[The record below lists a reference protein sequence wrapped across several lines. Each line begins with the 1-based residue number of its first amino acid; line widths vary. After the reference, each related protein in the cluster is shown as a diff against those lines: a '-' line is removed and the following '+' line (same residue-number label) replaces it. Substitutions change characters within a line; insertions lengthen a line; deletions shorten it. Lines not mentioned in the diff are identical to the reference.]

1 MARIVKTVLVKIY
14 EPNKGKLE
22 SLDRIIDTFSQ
33 AVNFYLDVI
42 NKLGK
47 YHIIHIAKKQG
58 KFVLNYLERETIA
71 SKKHP
76 FPKYPINIKGLN
88 TDLRRS
94 AINHAIGMVK
104 SFVSNLINWH
114 KEGKELEH
122 RKPSYPKPKNF
133 APQLYSS
140 LVKLDDL
147 WIRKYKK
154 FHFVKI
160 KVLDEKYNWIWKN
173 YPVKIHKL
181 LLKYLNEGFKPLR
194 SAKLIKRED
203 GYYLAITLVKNAKY
217 KQLKKPKYLISVDLN
232 IVRNLACIGIFSI
245 DWKDNKAKLERIR
258 FINNSYLQ
266 KLIRKRDYLLHLIQL
281 KQHLTGRRPVKGD
294 NKKLWKKVRNL
305 NREISLKVAKLLTDL
320 ASGYKDSVIVLEKL
334 KGLKPNR
341 KKNGKWLNKR
351 LNYWLRSKIVKRIGE
366 LKYEKGIGLIY
377 VNPKNTS
384 ISCSKCG
391 TVGERFS
398 PNGSKALF
406 KCLKC
411 GYTVNA
417 DVNAVF
423 NIASRGYSRLL
434 NAGREEARCVVRV
447 GTSLKSS
454 SNEEHNLSGV
464 PKATAPFNNNCVCLS
479 IS

>member
-1 MARIVKTVLVKIY
+1 MAKIVKTVSVKVY

-22 SLDRIIDTFSQ
+22 SLDRIIGTFSQ

-47 YHIIHIAKKQG
+47 YHIFNIAKTQG
-58 KFVLNYLERETIA
+58 KFVLNYLEAETIV

-76 FPKYPINIKGLN
+76 KPKYPINIKGLN

-94 AINHAIGMVK
+94 AINHAVGMVK
-104 SFVSNLINWH
+104 SFISNLISWH
-114 KEGKELEH
+114 KEGKELED

-140 LVKLDDL
+140 IVELDDL
-147 WIRKYKK
+147 WIRKYKE

-160 KVLDEKYNWIWKN
+160 KVLDEKYNWVWKN

-181 LLKYLNEGFKPLR
+181 LLKYLDEGFKPLR
-194 SAKLIKRED
+194 TAKLIKRED
-203 GYYLAITLVKNAKY
+203 GYYLGITLVKNVKY
-217 KQLKKPKYLISVDLN
+217 KKPKKPKYLISVDLN

-245 DWKDNKAKLERIR
+245 EWKTKEAKLERVR
-258 FINNSYLQ
+258 FITDSYLQ

-281 KQHLTGRRPVKGD
+281 KQHLTGRRPVKDD
-294 NKKLWKKVRNL
+294 NKKLWKKVRKL
-305 NREISLKVAKLLTDL
+305 NREISLKVAKLITDL
-320 ASGYKDSVIVLEKL
+320 ASKYGNSVIVMERL

-341 KKNGKWLNKR
+341 KKNGKWLNKK
-351 LNYWLRSKIVKRIGE
+351 LNYWLRNKIVKRIEE
-366 LKYEKGIGLIY
+366 LKYEKDFGL
-377 VNPKNTS
+377 VFVSPKNTS
-384 ISCSKCG
+384 KNCSKCNS
-391 TVGERFS
+391 VGERFS

-406 KCLKC
+406 KCSNC

-423 NIASRGYSRLL
+423 NIAIRGYSRLL
-434 NAGREEARCVVRV
+434 NVGREETRCVVRA
-447 GTSLKSS
+447 GISLKSPS
-454 SNEEHNLSGV
+454 LEGHNLSGV
-464 PKATAPFNNNCVCLS
+464 PKATAPFSNDCICLS
-479 IS
+479 IF